1 MIRTAASRSVR
12 WTPGSLHY
20 SLQTPQPW
28 RTISCLF
35 RPNQTSGGRPLTPS
49 LVSHPHRI
57 SVSYH
62 SSTPRYA
69 QSPTA
74 DALMENLNDLYATA
88 KDEFEIAAEETEK
101 KTVYAA
107 DDREAAVDALKMLQ
121 EAFQKAL
128 KETSPEVSKEIQ
140 GRVGPRIREL
150 ENAVKAMEEMAME
163 D

>member
-1 MIRTAASRSVR
+1 MMRTAASKSVR
-12 WTPGSLHY
+12 RTTGTLRSLR
-20 SLQTPQPW
+20 TPQPW
-28 RTISCLF
+28 RTISSCLL
-35 RPNQTSGGRPLTPS
+35 RPNQNSRGIPSTPS
-49 LVSHPHRI
+49 RFPNPHQI
-57 SVSYH
+57 SASFH
-62 SSTPRYA
+62 SSSPRCA

-107 DDREAAVDALKMLQ
+107 DDREAAADALKMLQ